1 MSRLDDDEKDHD
13 QESSESK
20 ISSKSYEDMI
30 QSKPTFHNT
39 LTLYQST
46 YTGMDMTMRFDWL
59 KCRGKNLTWSG
70 GFEWSCRSM
79 A

>member
-30 QSKPTFHNT
+30 QSKPTFHKT
-39 LTLYQST
+39 LTMVSHFRFGRCMVLQSSLPE
-46 YTGMDMTMRFDWL
+46 YVHGNGHDDEIRL
-59 KCRGKNLTWSG
+59 VAL
-70 GFEWSCRSM
+70 
-79 A
+79 